1 MGCRIVGFP
10 KRPIDWQ
17 PKSTSCFGD
26 GWIRINSSSA
36 SMTLAG
42 YWTMREIE
50 RRDDVRCWAKRKTY
64 THIELFRF

>member
-1 MGCRIVGFP
+1 
-10 KRPIDWQ
+10 
-17 PKSTSCFGD
+17 
-26 GWIRINSSSA
+26 
-36 SMTLAG
+36 MTLAG